1 MSDFELMAT
10 PFDQPEQGFQA
21 IRCDGQRIHLLDQRR
36 LPLERVWLELKTLDA
51 VIAAI
56 RDLAVRGAPAIG
68 ITAAYGAVI
77 AAREVDSD
85 PVRWSAGL
93 DRLAL
98 ARPTAVN
105 LAWAIERMRSRL
117 EPGQGI
123 EPEVLMSEARRIH
136 AEDIA
141 ANQAMARAGS
151 ACLEDCRGVLTHC
164 NTGSLATG
172 GVGTALGVIVAAHR
186 AGRIQEV
193 YADETRP
200 WLQGSRLTAW
210 ELAQAGIEA
219 RVLVDGAAA
228 ALMAAGR
235 VQWVIVGSDR
245 IAANGDVA
253 NKIGTYGLAV
263 MARHH
268 GVRFMVVAPQSTV
281 DPDMPDG
288 QGIEIEQRPSDE
300 IWKAAG
306 IDAPLERFSAWNP
319 VFDVTPAALVDCI
332 VTEQGVHRRPFDFSR
347 PPG

>member
-1 MSDFELMAT
+1 
-10 PFDQPEQGFQA
+10 
-21 IRCDGQRIHLLDQRR
+21 
-36 LPLERVWLELKTLDA
+36 
-51 VIAAI
+51 VIACI

-77 AAREVDSD
+77 AAREVDGD
-85 PVRWSAGL
+85 PARWNEGL

-105 LAWAIERMRSRL
+105 LAWAIERMRGCV
-117 EPGQGI
+117 EAGQRVD
-123 EPEVLMSEARRIH
+123 PESLMAEARRIH

-151 ACLEDCRGVLTHC
+151 ACLDDCRAVLTHC

-172 GVGTALGVIVAAHR
+172 GVGTALGVIIAAHR
-186 AGRIQEV
+186 AGRIQAV

-210 ELAQAGIEA
+210 ELAQAGIDA
-219 RVLVDGAAA
+219 RVLVEGAAP
-228 ALMAAGR
+228 ALMATGA

-263 MARHH
+263 AARHH

-281 DPDMPDG
+281 DPDMPNG

-300 IWKAAG
+300 IWRAAG
-306 IDAPLERFSAWNP
+306 IETPPERFSAWNP
-319 VFDVTPAALVDCI
+319 VFDVTPADLVDCI
-332 VTEQGVHRRPFDFSR
+332 VTEQGVHRPPFDFSR